1 MSTIPLSLV
10 KEAIQSYC
18 AKASGLPGNKCI
30 FAYQKG
36 GEPQGSFVLVTPISS
51 GLRSG
56 MFDESIM
63 HANGD
68 LEYVHRRSVTA
79 QLDCYGQDAESIAFK
94 LFDGIDIPF
103 FHAVFSDQSMTA
115 KFVSTIRDLSAIEN
129 IRFEKRMSMDLKVD
143 VAYSTL
149 IAVDLAGREP
159 DEDPSA
165 GSGLIFADDVGWFDS
180 IKVKDNILGTPEII
194 ITGD

>member
-1 MSTIPLSLV
+1 MTSMPLSLV
-10 KEAIQSYC
+10 ESAIQSYC
-18 AKASGLPGNKCI
+18 SKASGLPGDKCI

-51 GLRSG
+51 GFRSG

-79 QLDCYGQDAESIAFK
+79 QIDCYGQDAESTAFK

-103 FHAVFSDQSMTA
+103 FHAAFSEQSMTA

-129 IRFEKRMSMDLKVD
+129 IRFAKRLSMDLKVD
-143 VAYSTL
+143 IAYSTL

-159 DEDPSA
+159 DEDQSA

-180 IKVKDNILGTPEII
+180 IEVKDSVLGSPDII
-194 ITGD
+194 ITGE